1 MKKFAF
7 TVSIILFFSVAAASA
22 DVKVRDA
29 NGNELGIL
37 LDHGDAIEYS
47 PLLGSAK
54 IFIPQ
59 LSRSIVISKMD
70 GQVIC
75 GHFYWSDNLQSNP
88 DYMADCGTIYGH
100 EGGIY
105 LCGVCPSVSDPITTT
120 IYYEKEPYFSDYD
133 GLRCGGVYYYAS
145 GRSRVAYQTEEIA
158 AEDIPFLL
166 PVALPLQY
174 EYVPGPSGDTDNA
187 ALAEQ
192 VNMLWLEIMGLEER
206 LLNHNHVYLTGEATG
221 HNNKSD
227 HTGPAA
233 FSDKLLPTPEPLKNM
248 RQKDPK

>member
-1 MKKFAF
+1 
-7 TVSIILFFSVAAASA
+7 
-22 DVKVRDA
+22 
-29 NGNELGIL
+29 
-37 LDHGDAIEYS
+37 
-47 PLLGSAK
+47 
-54 IFIPQ
+54 
-59 LSRSIVISKMD
+59 MD

-88 DYMADCGTIYGH
+88 DYMADCGTIYGF
-100 EGGIY
+100 EGDIY
-105 LCGVCPSVSDPITTT
+105 LCGVCPSVSDPITTS

-133 GLRCGGVYYYAS
+133 GLRCGGVYYYAR

-158 AEDIPFLL
+158 AEDIPFAL
-166 PVALPLQY
+166 PVALPLSY
-174 EYVPGPSGDTDNA
+174 EYVPEGNADTSDRA
-187 ALAEQ
+187 ALEDEL
-192 VNMLWLEIMGLEER
+192 NMLRLEIMGLEER
-206 LLNHNHVYLTGEATG
+206 LSNHNHVYLTGEATG